1 MRTRSDIKI
10 INSRVFKNMKFGIK
24 QVSETQ
30 DLNQGTKKL
39 LTSIELRP
47 DKTLIEECKHSSY
60 DVYNYD
66 YYFKDYEGFKVKNR
80 KFISIDSNS
89 KYFVDNNEVDC
100 MTFINTF
107 ESQVQPNDLTMEKQI
122 HGYNIIIDT
131 VDKCCKLVQLNCIGC
146 IFVRQDKD
154 ITYETFYNR
163 AQTCFNCVC
172 CADCYNCES
181 CKYCYECEMSKS
193 CYNCVQI
200 KFCINCNYCSYCKLC
215 EDCNSCYFTTVSINC
230 KNSTDIKYSNL
241 VEDCLKV
248 QHSYSCN
255 SSHYIDYSSDIT
267 KSANIHHSKDINMS
281 HWIQYSHEISMCD
294 YVDHANYAIKSY
306 RISYCSDIKFCES
319 LRHSSMLYC
328 CQDCSFS
335 DESMILLG
343 SRYCSKCIINSNIE
357 YCYEVFCS
365 QNTNYCCY
373 INNQIH
379 DYLEIRKDYIHGSL
393 AHAIN
398 FDNKSH
404 IPVDTRPL
412 DYFIFWADKILQNM
426 IPDTCDVGSYI
437 HENDSIKLFIDHL
450 INIVKIVNTNVD
462 MFGVCTREQ
471 CEIKP
476 HESMFNIQKIMD
488 KIQADKIIFEQ
499 QLNNNN
505 HDINK
510 FKDDNNL
517 FYNIVKLVIN
527 RYKEHDLKDTKTQD
541 LCIEMIKS
549 LFRLNFCFSNKIS
562 YCRCCD
568 SLNNCQYCDN
578 CFDSNDCLY
587 CHDCLNAN
595 ECKYVYDCDNCSN
608 TKLCAY
614 VSHCSYLKL
623 QYYYESRLTL
633 SHNNEETKM
642 IVDCSCGCGKRIEL
656 DSSGIY
662 RVYDEDNFPVYVGT
676 TKQGYVYHE
685 MSYQVYKKCYF
696 EKCIDLEK
704 YFENDTYFDSV
715 ARNNYLYVK
724 AYDRMGKHV
733 RV

>member
-10 INSRVFKNMKFGIK
+10 INSRVFKNMDFGIK
-24 QVSETQ
+24 QVSESQ
-30 DLNQGTKKL
+30 DLNKCTKKL

-47 DKTLIEECKHSSY
+47 DKKLWLECRRSSFNKY
-60 DVYNYD
+60 RYE
-66 YYFKDYEGFKVKNR
+66 YYFKDYDGFDMNFR
-80 KFISIDSNS
+80 NFISIYTD

-107 ESQVQPNDLTMEKQI
+107 ESQVQPNDSNMEKQI

-131 VDKCCKLVQLNCIGC
+131 IDECCKLVQLNCIGC

-163 AQTCFNCVC
+163 IQTCFNCIC
-172 CADCYNCES
+172 CVDCYNCES

-200 KFCINCNYCSYCKLC
+200 KFCINCNYCIDCKLC
-215 EDCNSCYFTTVSINC
+215 EDCNNCYYTSVSTDC
-230 KNSTDIKYSNL
+230 KNSKDIKYSNL
-241 VEDCLKV
+241 VEDCSKI
-248 QHSYSCN
+248 QYSYSCDF
-255 SSHYIDYSSDIT
+255 SHDIDYSSDVT
-267 KSANIHHSKDINMS
+267 KSSNIHHSENINMS
-281 HWIQYSHEISMCD
+281 HWIQYSHKILMCEYITYTD
-294 YVDHANYAIKSY
+294 RAIKSY
-306 RISYCSDIKFCES
+306 RIDYCSSIKFCS
-319 LRHSSMLYC
+319 STRHSNILYC
-328 CQDCSFS
+328 CQNCSFS
-335 DESMILLG
+335 DESMILLHA
-343 SRYCSKCIINSNIE
+343 RYCSCCIINKTIDW
-357 YCYEVFCS
+357 CYNVFCS
-365 QNTNYCCY
+365 QNTEHCY
-373 INNQIH
+373 NINNQMH
-379 DYLEIRKDYIHGSL
+379 KYLENGLIYIFRSIVSIINYDNRYSYNDISPLGNL
-393 AHAIN
+393 AIN
-398 FDNKSH
+398 
-404 IPVDTRPL
+404 V
-412 DYFIFWADKILQNM
+412 DKILQNM
-426 IPDTCDVGSYI
+426 IPNTDDIEPYI
-437 HENDSIKLFIDHL
+437 GKNDSIKLFIDHL

-462 MFGVCTREQ
+462 IFGVCTQEQ
-471 CEIKP
+471 CEIKST
-476 HESMFNIQKIMD
+476 ESMFNIQKIMD

-527 RYKEHDLKDTKTQD
+527 RYKEHDLKDTKSQD

-568 SLNNCQYCDN
+568 NLNNCQYCDN

-614 VSHCSYLKL
+614 VSHCSYIKL

-633 SHNNEETKM
+633 SHNNEETKL
-642 IVDCSCGCGKRIEL
+642 IVDCSCGCGKRVEL

-662 RVYDEDNFPVYVGT
+662 RVYDEENFPVYIGT

-696 EKCIDLEK
+696 EKCIDIEK
-704 YFENDTYFDSV
+704 YFENNYYFDSV

-724 AYDRMGKHV
+724 AYDRMGRHV